1 MCGYHDEFLTKLLDI
16 LCAIFFSEEGT
27 EFLRKIMTEE
37 NDSNSRCMKRHNLFI
52 RPYHPDTDVKKYCRM
67 DFLDDD
73 DGFWEDEIKKVII
86 KNLFRPCGPPPSI
99 RYAQTLIVV
108 VLLY

>member
-1 MCGYHDEFLTKLLDI
+1 M
-16 LCAIFFSEEGT
+16 
-27 EFLRKIMTEE
+27 
-37 NDSNSRCMKRHNLFI
+37 RCMKRHRLFVEPY
-52 RPYHPDTDVKKYCRM
+52 RPDEDVKKYCRM

-99 RYAQTLIVV
+99 RYAHTLSIFVDKS
-108 VLLY
+108 